1 MNFSHSFVNDGNN
14 NYPTMEDVPALTEQ
28 VLSTTFQNALELES
42 SEIQPNEIQFF
53 WSIGGTPGRGPIGR
67 FPAEIAK
74 CFPNIVQ
81 AGGGGGG
88 KGLPEEELRSFPNEL
103 RILQQKVP
111 LLGDDLEGPTRN
123 GVRYVNVDLFTS
135 DGIRRAADLEL
146 LFPRNPYPVVYEH
159 DIHNH
164 TSTWSVAQERALIDT
179 ADGGGEGGNSNIMAS
194 SQIQFIVSNFLP
206 ESMGLFVP
214 PESWDSN
221 NAEVPPPKARIHV
234 LLPPTAMRI
243 NLYYQHYKSKHLSG
257 TSYLQFVT
265 SPSIIVDNY
274 ITRILSGQWD
284 EGSPVTEVHLEVAK
298 NVLSRK
304 IHLWPLQGKKG
315 KSCY

>member
-1 MNFSHSFVNDGNN
+1 MAHGDKMPASLQVFRASYLFLDR
-14 NYPTMEDVPALTEQ
+14 TMA
-28 VLSTTFQNALELES
+28 S
-42 SEIQPNEIQFF
+42 
-53 WSIGGTPGRGPIGR
+53 
-67 FPAEIAK
+67 
-74 CFPNIVQ
+74 
-81 AGGGGGG
+81 GGG

-146 LFPRNPYPVVYEH
+146 LFPRKTYPVVYEH

-221 NAEVPPPKARIHV
+221 NAEAPPPKARIHA

-274 ITRILSGQWD
+274 ITRILSGMWD

-304 IHLWPLQGKKG
+304 IHLWPVSRELSLLLLVHLDDVNFTHRFPYSYKVKKTWFLIG
-315 KSCY
+315 